1 MTTIGLLNPGDMG
14 SKVGA
19 AVRSAG
25 SRVLWAGEG
34 RSADTRK
41 RALEGGLEDVGTVV
55 ALVRAS
61 DVILSVCPPHAA
73 VDVAKEVAGLRFAGT
88 FVDGNAVSPA
98 TAREIG
104 GIVEKGGATF
114 VDGGI
119 IGPPPRAAGSTRLYL
134 SGREAKRAVALFEGS
149 ALEAIA
155 VNDVPGAASALKMV
169 YAAVT
174 KGTSA
179 LLMGVRALASREG
192 VDEALLAEWRR
203 SQPDLPK
210 KSEAAARDNARKA
223 WRFVGEMDEIA
234 ATFEAAG
241 LPDGFHRAAG
251 EIYRRLADY
260 KDVATPPAMTDLVAP
275 LTRPAGSRPPTAAT
289 P

>member
-19 AVRSAG
+19 AVRSSG

-41 RALEGGLEDVGTVV
+41 RANEGGLEDVGSVA

-61 DVILSVCPPHAA
+61 DVIVSVCPPHAA

-104 GIVEKGGATF
+104 GIIEKGGATF

-119 IGPPPRAAGSTRLYL
+119 IGPPPVKPGTTRFYV
-134 SGREAKRAVALFEGS
+134 SGTASERVS
-149 ALEAIA
+149 ALLNAGPLQAI
-155 VNDVPGAASALKMV
+155 VVPGGPGAASAVKMA
-169 YAAVT
+169 YASWT
-174 KGTSA
+174 KGSAA
-179 LLMGVRALASREG
+179 LLLAVCAMASAEG
-192 VDEALLAEWRR
+192 VEDSLTREWKISQTELPARAEGAA
-203 SQPDLPK
+203 
-210 KSEAAARDNARKA
+210 KSNAKKA
-223 WRFVGEMDEIA
+223 WRFIGEMEEIA
-234 ATFEAAG
+234 ATFAAAG
-241 LPDGFHRAAG
+241 LPDAFHQGAA
-251 EIYRRLADY
+251 EIYRRMAIY
-260 KDVATPPAMTDLVAP
+260 KEGPTPSFAEVLRA
-275 LTRPAGSRPPTAAT
+275 LTPRRPA
-289 P
+289 

>member
-1 MTTIGLLNPGDMG
+1 MTTVGLLNPGDMG

-25 SRVLWAGEG
+25 SRVVWAGEG

-41 RALEGGLEDVGTVV
+41 RASEGGLEDVGSVA

-104 GIVEKGGATF
+104 GIVEKGGASF

-119 IGPPPRAAGSTRLYL
+119 IGPPPVKPGSTRFYV
-134 SGREAKRAVALFEGS
+134 SGTASERIAALLNAGP
-149 ALEAIA
+149 LQAI
-155 VNDVPGAASALKMV
+155 VVPGGPGAASAVKMA
-169 YAAVT
+169 YASWT
-174 KGTSA
+174 KGSAA
-179 LLMGVRALASREG
+179 LLLAVCAMASAEG
-192 VDEALLAEWRR
+192 VEDSLQREWKISQTELPSRAEGAA
-203 SQPDLPK
+203 
-210 KSEAAARDNARKA
+210 KSNAKKA
-223 WRFVGEMDEIA
+223 WRFIGEMEEIA
-234 ATFEAAG
+234 ATFAAAG
-241 LPDGFHRAAG
+241 LPDAFHQGAA
-251 EIYRRLADY
+251 EIYRRMAIY
-260 KDVATPPAMTDLVAP
+260 KEGPTPSFAEVLRA
-275 LTRPAGSRPPTAAT
+275 LTPRRPA
-289 P
+289 